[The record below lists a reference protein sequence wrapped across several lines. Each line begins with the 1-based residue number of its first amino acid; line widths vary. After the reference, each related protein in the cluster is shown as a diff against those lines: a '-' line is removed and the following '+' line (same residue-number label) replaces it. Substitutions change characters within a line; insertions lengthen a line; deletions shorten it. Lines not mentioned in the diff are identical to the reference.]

1 MRMIISR
8 PTGRRSERIK
18 GYPMTMTDAI
28 DTMLDADIL
37 TYSDEKVENA
47 SQDAAGEMAREEAGV

>member
-1 MRMIISR
+1 
-8 PTGRRSERIK
+8 
-18 GYPMTMTDAI
+18 MTMTDAI